1 MAGARERGE
10 RLNEE
15 GLALARTLADE
26 RAIASLTHRLAMS
39 ALVRGDRE
47 RARVLA
53 DESHALAAG
62 RFPFVD
68 IPNYSVL
75 GQVLVADGE
84 VERGTE
90 LVRRGAELAREL
102 GWDWWLAG
110 QLGNLM
116 FLALDRG
123 DLAEADR
130 DGREALRLE
139 WQQENRHWALY
150 ALTGLARVALARG
163 APERAGLLWG
173 AVEAEGARA
182 RYGSWEA
189 ARAGVAGELTRE
201 RSAAFAAGVEQG
213 RALDVW
219 DAAAIAL
226 E

>member
-1 MAGARERGE
+1 VE
-10 RLNEE
+10 
-15 GLALARTLADE
+15 
-26 RAIASLTHRLAMS
+26 
-39 ALVRGDRE
+39 
-47 RARVLA
+47 
-53 DESHALAAG
+53 
-62 RFPFVD
+62 
-68 IPNYSVL
+68 IPNYAVL

-90 LVRRGAELAREL
+90 VVRRGAELAREL

-123 DLAEADR
+123 DLAEAGR

-163 APERAGLLWG
+163 EQEQAGLLWG
-173 AVEAEGARA
+173 AVEAESERA
-182 RYGSWEA
+182 RYGSWDA
-189 ARAGVAGELTRE
+189 ARADVAGGLMRE

-213 RALDVW
+213 RALDLW